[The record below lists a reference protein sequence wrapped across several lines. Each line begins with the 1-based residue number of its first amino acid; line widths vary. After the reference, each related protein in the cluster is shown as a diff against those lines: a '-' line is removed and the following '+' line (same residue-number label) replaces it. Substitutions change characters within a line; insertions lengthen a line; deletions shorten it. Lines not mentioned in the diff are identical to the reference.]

1 LSVKDAGVP
10 SNLKSD
16 TGHGTQKPV
25 EAAVSAEIEN
35 GDAKTTVLM
44 MRPAGLLLRTVG
56 LPP

>member
-1 LSVKDAGVP
+1 VNDAGVP